1 MFKVGENVQIR
12 RNMKGSIILKA
23 LCEHG
28 CHKWKK
34 HIEMRW
40 NYIGLGQQSESARQ
54 LRKTWE

>member
-40 NYIGLGQQSESARQ
+40 NYIGLG
-54 LRKTWE
+54 